1 MIEADNSI
9 VLPAGALIFNQGDD
23 ADFAYLVEEGWVEIF
38 SHQDGQRRVL
48 ALVGPGEMFGEMA
61 VIDSSPRSASA
72 AVAEECCLVRIGR
85 DQFNALIGRIEP
97 FQAELMRKLVARFRQ
112 ATRRF
117 LEGGDPASYTA
128 PVGPGY
134 AMLSGHRDLAAA
146 LDRGEIEPFFQ
157 PIVDIATNRWRGFE
171 ALARWRCPQKG
182 LRQPGEFLPLAERTG
197 LIRQIDW
204 SIARQALLR
213 VKDLDG
219 RPPPYVNLNFS
230 AWHFRDDR
238 LAPTLAALL
247 DETGMPASRVRVELT
262 ETLMLDEPEN
272 AMRVMKDIAA
282 LGARVVLDD
291 FGTGYSSL
299 SVLHRMPIHALKL
312 DYVMVAGITTPGR
325 QRKIIR
331 NVIALAA
338 DLAMDVVC
346 EGVEDA
352 ETVVALRDVGCSVG
366 QGFLFARPMPWDQ
379 LAAIWRASHMTPE
392 GD

>member
-1 MIEADNSI
+1 MIEADNRI
-9 VLPAGALIFNQGDD
+9 VLPAGASIFSQGDT

-38 SHQDGQRRVL
+38 SMQDGLRRVL

-72 AVAEECCLVRIGR
+72 SVAEECNLVRIDR
-85 DQFNALIGRIEP
+85 DQFNALMGRVEP
-97 FQAELMRKLVARFRQ
+97 FQAELVHKLVARFRQ

-117 LEGGDPASYTA
+117 LEGGDPASYSA
-128 PVGPGY
+128 PAGPGY
-134 AMLSGHRDLAAA
+134 AMLSHHRDLAAA

-157 PIVDIATNRWRGFE
+157 PIVELATNRWLGFE

-213 VKDLDG
+213 VKDLG
-219 RPPPYVNLNFS
+219 GKSPPYVNLNFS

-238 LAPTLAALL
+238 LVPTLAALL
-247 DETGMPASRVRVELT
+247 EETGMPAARVRVELT

-272 AMRVMKDIAA
+272 AMRVMNDIAA

-312 DYVMVAGITTPGR
+312 DYVMVAGVSTPGR

-331 NVIALAA
+331 NLVALAA
-338 DLAMDVVC
+338 DLAMDIVC

-352 ETVVALRDVGCSVG
+352 ETVAALREVGCAVG
-366 QGFLFARPMPWDQ
+366 QGYLFARPMPGDQ
-379 LAAIWRASHMTPE
+379 LVAIWQASHMAARN
-392 GD
+392 D